1 MNSQAQFP
9 PKADQP
15 PAGVSLKDMFS
26 IYVLKSLRNRKRY
39 IGYTSKSVQE
49 RLVEH
54 NSGTNTFTRQ
64 NKPFV
69 LIYSE
74 EYQTKTEAM
83 KREKFLK
90 SGQGRKFLDNMFNI
104 RP

>member
-1 MNSQAQFP
+1 M
-9 PKADQP
+9 
-15 PAGVSLKDMFS
+15 SLWLKLNLLFMFS
-26 IYVLKSLRNRKRY
+26 IYVLKSFKNGKRY
-39 IGYTSKSVQE
+39 VGYTGKSVQE
-49 RLVEH
+49 RLMEH
-54 NSGTNTFTRQ
+54 NSGKSAFTGQ
-64 NKPFV
+64 NKPFM

-90 SGQGRKFLDNMFNI
+90 SGQGRKFLDSIII

>member
-1 MNSQAQFP
+1 
-9 PKADQP
+9 
-15 PAGVSLKDMFS
+15 MFKV
-26 IYVLKSLRNRKRY
+26 YVLKSLKNKKRY
-39 IGYTSKSVQE
+39 IGYTSKSTKE
-49 RLVEH
+49 KLIEH

-74 EYQTKTEAM
+74 EMESKNEAL

-90 SGQGRKFLDNMFNI
+90 SGQGRKFLDNI

>member
-1 MNSQAQFP
+1 
-9 PKADQP
+9 
-15 PAGVSLKDMFS
+15 MFNV
-26 IYVLKSLRNRKRY
+26 YVLKSLKNGKRY
-39 IGYTSKSVQE
+39 VGYTAKSVRE
-49 RLVEH
+49 RFLEH
-54 NSGTNTFTRQ
+54 NSGKSTFTRQ

-74 EYQTKTEAM
+74 EYQTKIEAM

-90 SGQGRKFLDNMFNI
+90 SGQGRKILDSITNI